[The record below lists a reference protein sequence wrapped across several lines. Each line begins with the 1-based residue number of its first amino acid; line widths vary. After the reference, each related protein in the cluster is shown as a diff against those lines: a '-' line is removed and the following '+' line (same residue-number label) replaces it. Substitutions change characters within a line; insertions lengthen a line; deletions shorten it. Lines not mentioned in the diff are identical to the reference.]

1 MLNGFCCPDWIEL
14 KSARLCTHPR
24 RLLKLTLLRRL
35 GTWVS
40 LLTMYRPSRPS
51 DLVLWK
57 LLSQMAPARSSLVR
71 LTAFFLGGGGEYT
84 DIPLLASGG
93 FATVHPN
100 NKLTINVIEAAPLEE
115 FSPEARFRFLVAVIM
130 AYCCIVLTGYSCQ
143 PPGGLA
149 GCKWE
154 WHGGRKD

>member
-1 MLNGFCCPDWIEL
+1 MGILANHVPSIEAIRPGLVEVIESNGTSKKFFGALNC
-14 KSARLCTHPR
+14 
-24 RLLKLTLLRRL
+24 
-35 GTWVS
+35 
-40 LLTMYRPSRPS
+40 
-51 DLVLWK
+51 
-57 LLSQMAPARSSLVR
+57 
-71 LTAFFLGGGGEYT
+71 FFFWGGGEYT